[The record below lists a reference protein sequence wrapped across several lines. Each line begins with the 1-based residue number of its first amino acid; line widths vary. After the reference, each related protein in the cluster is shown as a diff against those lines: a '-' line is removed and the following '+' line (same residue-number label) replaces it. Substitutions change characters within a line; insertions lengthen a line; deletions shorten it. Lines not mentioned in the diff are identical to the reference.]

1 MQVKTQVKIMKAALL
16 ACVLFGAT
24 AATASG
30 PMVYEKQ
37 NWSWQ
42 GIFGIYDR
50 GQLQRGLQVYKAV
63 CATCHSLKYVA
74 FRNLSDLGYSE
85 NEIKAY
91 AKTFEVNNAEPN
103 AEGAMFKRP
112 GRSDDYFPSPF
123 PNDNAARAANN
134 SALPP
139 NLSLI
144 VEARAGGADYL
155 YALLTGYKA
164 APKGTKMNEGMSYN
178 TAFTGHQIAMPS
190 PLSDGAV
197 EYKDGTKP
205 TIKQMATDVTAFLAW
220 ASEPNLEKRK
230 SMGIKVMLFLFAFLF
245 VLIAMKR
252 RTWADV
258 H

>member
-1 MQVKTQVKIMKAALL
+1 MQVKIQVKTMKAALV
-16 ACVLFGAT
+16 ACALFGA
-24 AATASG
+24 AGATASE
-30 PMVYEKQ
+30 PMAYEKQ

-42 GIFGIYDR
+42 GIFGTYDR
-50 GQLQRGLQVYKAV
+50 GELQRGLQVYKAV
-63 CATCHSLKYVA
+63 CAVCHSLKYVA

-85 NEIKAY
+85 IEIKAF
-91 AKTFEVNNAEPN
+91 AKTFEVDNAEPN

-144 VEARAGGADYL
+144 VEARPGGADYL

-164 APKGTKMNEGMSYN
+164 APKAMKLNEGMSYN
-178 TAFTGHQIAMPS
+178 TAFTGHQIAMPP
-190 PLSDGAV
+190 PLSDGVV

-205 TIKQMATDVTAFLAW
+205 TIKHWNLGVSSVHFF
-220 ASEPNLEKRK
+220 SSIVEP
-230 SMGIKVMLFLFAFLF
+230 
-245 VLIAMKR
+245 
-252 RTWADV
+252 
-258 H
+258 